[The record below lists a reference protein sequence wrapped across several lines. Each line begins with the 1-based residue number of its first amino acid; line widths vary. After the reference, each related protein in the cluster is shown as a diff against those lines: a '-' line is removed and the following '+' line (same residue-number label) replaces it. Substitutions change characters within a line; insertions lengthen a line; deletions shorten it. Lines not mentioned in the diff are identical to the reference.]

1 MEAIYPGSG
10 PPHPLP
16 CTLHGGMLSLWM
28 FTGIACTLRFG
39 SEWLHRSESILAE
52 EIELDG
58 DDGPIPG
65 TRFRPRGSHRGGAWI
80 LLHGITRPGRRHVN
94 LVRFAR
100 SVAASGT
107 TVLVPEV
114 ADWVSLGLEPARSLG
129 AVESALAVLE
139 ADPLVV
145 GKPGLMGFSFGGPQ
159 ALRVAGD
166 PAVRHRLRCV
176 AAFGGYGSL
185 ERTVRFLLTGL
196 HEWEGEE
203 YRVRPDPY
211 GRWIVASNYL
221 TSVPG
226 FEDAQDVAAALRELA
241 AYAGDHRI
249 ESWDASLDTLKRE
262 IAARVAPERRGLFA
276 FFAPDAAHDPPG
288 PSGEAESWAER
299 LSAAGNRVTPELSL
313 PDEVE
318 VPLPTFLV
326 HGRNDHLIPFSETL
340 RLARRVRAPRLETTI
355 TALFAHSAGDP
366 RPKGPVAWT
375 RELWRFSR
383 AMGGILS
390 ES

>member
-1 MEAIYPGSG
+1 
-10 PPHPLP
+10 
-16 CTLHGGMLSLWM
+16 
-28 FTGIACTLRFG
+28 
-39 SEWLHRSESILAE
+39 
-52 EIELDG
+52 
-58 DDGPIPG
+58 
-65 TRFRPRGSHRGGAWI
+65 
-80 LLHGITRPGRRHVN
+80 VN

-100 SVAASGT
+100 SVAASGA

-114 ADWVSLGLEPARSLG
+114 ADWVSLGLEPARSLD
-129 AVESALAVLE
+129 AVESALAELE
-139 ADPLVV
+139 ADPLVT

-166 PAVRHRLRCV
+166 PAVRERLRCV
-176 AAFGGYGSL
+176 ASFGGYGDL
-185 ERTVRFLLTGL
+185 GRTVRFLLTGL
-196 HEWEGEE
+196 HEWGGDE

-226 FEDAQDVAAALRELA
+226 FEDAGDVALALRELA

-249 ESWDASLDTLKRE
+249 ESWDASLDGMKEE
-262 IAARVAPERRGLFA
+262 IATRVAPERRDLFT

-288 PSGEAESWAER
+288 PSPEAESWAER
-299 LSAAGNRVTPELSL
+299 LADAGERVAPDLSL
-313 PDEVE
+313 PDEVD

-340 RLARRVRAPRLETTI
+340 RLARRVQAPSLETTV

-366 RPKGPVAWT
+366 RPKGPVSWT
-375 RELWRFSR
+375 REVWRFSR
-383 AMGGILS
+383 AMGRILS
-390 ES
+390 EV